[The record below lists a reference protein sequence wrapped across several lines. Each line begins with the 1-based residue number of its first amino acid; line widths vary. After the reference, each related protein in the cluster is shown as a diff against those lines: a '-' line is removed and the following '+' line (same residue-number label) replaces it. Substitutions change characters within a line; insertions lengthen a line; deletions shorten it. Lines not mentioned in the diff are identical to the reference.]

1 MQTRTDVLDQTREVM
16 ASIFGMDESDLP
28 DDVSQKTC
36 SRWDSLYHMTL
47 LLALEDHFGTTFAM
61 DEMPEMTSLPKIV
74 EVLEQHGV
82 A

>member
-1 MQTRTDVLDQTREVM
+1 MQARTELVDQTREVM

-36 SRWDSLYHMTL
+36 SRWDSLHHMTL
-47 LLALEDHFGTTFAM
+47 LLALEDQFGTSFSM

-74 EVLEQHGV
+74 SVLEQHGV